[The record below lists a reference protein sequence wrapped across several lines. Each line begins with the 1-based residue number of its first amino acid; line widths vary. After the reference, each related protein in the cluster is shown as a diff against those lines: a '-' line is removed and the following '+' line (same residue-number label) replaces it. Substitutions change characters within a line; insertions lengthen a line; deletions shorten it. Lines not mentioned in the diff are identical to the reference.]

1 MRSGLRTFQC
11 FPKRFFQRLGQRFAQ
26 RSSRRIIG
34 VLGLLACVGVLQG
47 CSVMKLAYS
56 QAPELAY
63 WYLDSHLD
71 FNGEQ
76 SVQVKASLHQLQAW
90 HRQTQLPAYATTLQ
104 QLQQQLS
111 ADTTAAQACAVV
123 ADVRSKLGTISRQ
136 AEPLA
141 ASLVGTLDSSQ
152 LQHLSQKFAK
162 NNAKEEA
169 ERLGDSPR
177 VHQEKRFQ
185 QALERAERLYG
196 SLSESQR
203 AMMAKRLEQ
212 SRFDARLTFAEKQ
225 RRQRDALSTLQTL
238 TAGQASSE
246 QALAALRGLTG
257 RALASPDRGYR
268 AYLDQLGQENCQVF
282 ADLHNSTTAAQ
293 RSKAIETLEGY
304 VQDIQ
309 ILNARKS

>member
-1 MRSGLRTFQC
+1 MRSGLRSFQC
-11 FPKRFFQRLGQRFAQ
+11 FPERFFQRHGRRFVHRLGRQ
-26 RSSRRIIG
+26 IIG
-34 VLGLLACVGVLQG
+34 ALGLLACIGVLQG
-47 CSVMKLAYS
+47 CSVIKLAYN

-71 FNGEQ
+71 FTGEQ

-90 HRQTQLPAYATTLQ
+90 HRQTQLPAYASTLQ

-141 ASLVGTLDSSQ
+141 ASLVGTLDAGQ
-152 LQHLSQKFAK
+152 LQHMAQKFAK

-169 ERLGDSPR
+169 ERLDDGIKTR
-177 VHQEKRFQ
+177 QEKRLQ
-185 QALERAERLYG
+185 QAIERAERLYG
-196 SLSESQR
+196 TLSDSQR
-203 AMMAKRLEQ
+203 TAMARRLAQ
-212 SRFDARLTFAEKQ
+212 SRFDDRLMFAEKQ
-225 RRQRDALSTLQTL
+225 RRQRDALNTLQPL
-238 TAGQASSE
+238 SAGQASSE
-246 QALAALRGLTG
+246 QALAAMRGLTG
-257 RALASPDRGYR
+257 RALASPDQAYR
-268 AYLDQLGQENCQVF
+268 AYLDQLGQENCQIF
-282 ADLHNSTTAAQ
+282 ADLHNSTTPAQ
-293 RSKAIETLEGY
+293 RSKAKETLQGY